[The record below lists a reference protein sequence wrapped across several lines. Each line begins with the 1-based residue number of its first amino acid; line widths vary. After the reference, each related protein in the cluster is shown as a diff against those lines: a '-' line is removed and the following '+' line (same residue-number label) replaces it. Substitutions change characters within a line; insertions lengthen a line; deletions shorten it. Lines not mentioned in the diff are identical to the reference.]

1 MDLLISAAQA
11 ALVAYNGS
19 WRKQFIEM
27 SHGVIAKQR
36 SERMKREH
44 ISQQELD
51 IEDVIRSIKVPA

>member
-1 MDLLISAAQA
+1 MDLLIKAADA
-11 ALVAYNGS
+11 ALVAYHGH
-19 WRKQFIEM
+19 WRRQFIEM
-27 SHGVIAKQR
+27 SHAVIAKQR